1 MLAGFWGA
9 VGGKL
14 ADRWAAVAGP
24 AVVFWAGGILAWV
37 YAGPGWERLSR
48 ITDWLNKQEAG
59 AQIAALLGGLVVV
72 VASALVV
79 QRVTTPVLRL
89 LEGYWPRWA
98 GGLTGRLRE
107 RARKNAEADDASWQQ
122 LQAEF
127 EKPAKV
133 EQRARQLSELAEL
146 EQRRQHRPSVPE
158 RLLPTRIGNIL
169 RAAETRPYDNY
180 GLEAVVVW
188 PRLWLVLPDSV
199 RQELSTAR
207 ASLDSS
213 VAAVIWALGF
223 CAFTPLAWWA
233 APVGAG
239 IAVMG
244 WRWWVPNR
252 AEVFADLVE
261 ATYDLYRG
269 TLYRQLRWP
278 LPTSPADEQ
287 QAGENLTKYLLRGSD
302 APEPEFTSS

>member
-1 MLAGFWGA
+1 MLAGFWSA

-14 ADRWAAVAGP
+14 ADRWSAVAGP
-24 AVVFWAGGILAWV
+24 AVVFWAGGILAWI
-37 YAGPGWERLSR
+37 YAGSSWDRLSR
-48 ITDWLNKQEAG
+48 ITDWLNDQKVGGQV
-59 AQIAALLGGLVVV
+59 AALLGALVVV
-72 VASALVV
+72 VGSALVV
-79 QRVTTPVLRL
+79 QRLTTPMLRL

-98 GGLTGRLRE
+98 NRLTSRLRDQ
-107 RARKNAEADDASWQQ
+107 ARKNAEVDDASWQQ
-122 LQAEF
+122 LQAEL
-127 EKPAKV
+127 EEPAKV
-133 EQRARQLSELAEL
+133 EQRAQQLSELAEL
-146 EQRRQHRPSVPE
+146 EQRRRHRPSVPE

-188 PRLWLVLPDSV
+188 PRLWLVLPDSA

-213 VAAVIWALGF
+213 VAAVIWALAF

-239 IAVMG
+239 IAVTG
-244 WRWWVPNR
+244 WRWWVPTR

-278 LPTSPADEQ
+278 LPSRPADEQ
-287 QAGENLTKYLLRGSD
+287 QSGKDLTKYLLRGSD
-302 APEPEFTSS
+302 ANEPELTSS